1 MNKIALDTNVL
12 IYNHG
17 NDGDPKQVIADS
29 LFDNVPI
36 ISTQVISE
44 YLNVMKRISKMK
56 KSDLLKMCAE
66 WLEDCQIQSV
76 SVSTIKLAH
85 HIVQKYDFQ
94 LFDSIIVASAL
105 EAGCDILYSEDMQH
119 NQVIEDTLTILN
131 PFVSMEEQ

>member
-17 NDGDPKQVIADS
+17 NEGDAKQVIADS
-29 LFDNVPI
+29 LFDNVPV

-44 YLNVMKRISKMK
+44 YLNILKRISKMGK
-56 KSDLLKMCAE
+56 CDLLKICAE
-66 WLEDCQIQSV
+66 WLKDCQIQSV
-76 SVSTIKLAH
+76 NLSTVKLAH
-85 HIVQKYDFQ
+85 DLIQKYDFQ

-119 NQVIEDTLTILN
+119 GLLVESKLKIIN
-131 PFVSMEEQ
+131 PFV